1 MVRCLAASLAVVFL
15 AACPAS
21 SSSPA
26 ARSPLREQLASTD
39 TSDVEQAART
49 CLQKS
54 GWKVDPIGGL
64 SGGANVVTAY
74 KAKEQTDVYIYPP
87 TTNPRITGGPDY
99 TDGFWGCLGHQLG
112 GSGGGVEKTGGDK
125 GGDDKSDKSDKA
137 DKAGGDKP
145 PADKAH

>member
-21 SSSPA
+21 PSSPA
-26 ARSPLREQLASTD
+26 ARSPLREQLAGSD
-39 TSDVEQAART
+39 TTDVEHAARA
-49 CLQKS
+49 CLEKS

-87 TTNPRITGGPDY
+87 KTTPRITGGPDY
-99 TDGFWGCLGHQLG
+99 TDKFWGCLGRELG
-112 GSGGGVEKTGGDK
+112 GGGGGGEKAGGDK
-125 GGDDKSDKSDKA
+125 GGEDKP

-145 PADKAH
+145 SADPAAK